1 MTGIDM
7 KKDISLE
14 FYNLRF
20 RAYTSIAFT
29 KSENHD
35 CVAATV
41 AAAALVLAPVSS
53 SKYLEDENTIFDS
66 TLVCQSA
73 AINVSTR
80 FS

>member
-1 MTGIDM
+1 ME
-7 KKDISLE
+7 KDISLE
-14 FYNLRF
+14 FHNFRL
-20 RAYTSIAFT
+20 RAYKSIAFT
-29 KSENHD
+29 KSQYCD
-35 CVAATV
+35 CITATV